1 MMQKAL
7 IPIRLP
13 VIWYINPDNTV
24 TIEYDKKFSRFESL
38 LSNILKSPKI
48 LKRPLDKLNSQLWI
62 LMDGTNNIGNLI
74 SKMESLFQ
82 EEIIP
87 AENRINKSIVTF
99 LDLGLITIIMTR
111 EEITWNTEKF
121 KK

>member
-1 MMQKAL
+1 MMPKTL
-7 IPIRLP
+7 VPIRLP

-62 LMDGTNNIGNLI
+62 LMDGTNNIGNLV

-87 AENRINKSIVTF
+87 AENRINKF
-99 LDLGLITIIMTR
+99 LDLGLITIITTR